1 MQTRHELLIELL
13 QEVNRGFR
21 EHIGEVLAGYK
32 LPVAALTVLKMIREK
47 PGITVS
53 ELARRTGF
61 AKSNVSNV
69 IDWLGRQG
77 WVEKRADRTDRRI
90 LHLHLTDSAAG
101 FLTAVKAE
109 VRRRIGDLVAGIPE
123 NRTGELIEGLREIH
137 EALKKAKEK
146 KREEKEEEEEEEKE
160 KERRQWR

>member
-1 MQTRHELLIELL
+1 MSGYMKAQQELLIELL

-21 EHIGEVLAGYK
+21 EHIREVLDGYK
-32 LPVAALTVLKMIREK
+32 LPLAAMTVLKMIREE

-61 AKSNVSNV
+61 AKSNVSNM

-77 WVEKRADRTDRRI
+77 WVEKRTDRADQRI
-90 LHLHLTDSAAG
+90 LHLHLTDSAAD

-109 VRRRIGDLVAGIPE
+109 VRRRISDLVSGIPE
-123 NRTGELIEGLREIH
+123 NRTGELIDGLREIH

-146 KREEKEEEEEEEKE
+146 EKE
-160 KERRQWR
+160 KEKECRQWG

>member
-21 EHIGEVLAGYK
+21 EHIRGVLDGYK
-32 LPVAALTVLKMIREK
+32 LPVAAMTVLKMIREE

-61 AKSNVSNV
+61 AKSNVSNM

-77 WVEKRADRTDRRI
+77 WVEKRTDRADQRI
-90 LHLHLTDSAAG
+90 LRLYLTDSAAG
-101 FLTAVKAE
+101 FLTAIKAE
-109 VRRRIGDLVAGIPE
+109 VRRRIGDLVSGIPE
-123 NRTGELIEGLREIH
+123 NRTGELIEGLREVH

-146 KREEKEEEEEEEKE
+146 EEGKGKEKE
-160 KERRQWR
+160 KERRQWG